1 VNPDTGAR
9 AWTTG
14 DNGLGPVGSRLVGP
28 AVGAALLIAR
38 DAVSGTLTW
47 QISTPG
53 GPIDATAAAGL
64 VYFGAG
70 SALRVVRLSDGGA
83 AGNVTPAAN
92 ENVRFVTP
100 SNGRVFVASTG
111 HLVALAP

>member
-1 VNPDTGAR
+1 
-9 AWTTG
+9 
-14 DNGLGPVGSRLVGP
+14 VGSRLVGP

-53 GPIDATAAAGL
+53 GPIDTAVAGGL

-70 SALRVVRLSDGGA
+70 SALRVVRLSDGADRGSA
-83 AGNVTPAAN
+83 TPAAG

-100 SNGRVFVASTG
+100 ANGRVFVATTG